1 MRGISAAFGAFTMII
16 ASGCGKAPP
25 PAYAAPTD
33 HEARLAYADALRASL
48 KEPGNAEEGPPEGV
62 EEDYVEAMAR
72 GARIHRA
79 KAAIANNKNILSS
92 LETLAKAELSG
103 CVWTALDLDD
113 ATGDADVDPA
123 AYPGHAYR
131 CTVKIIHDTHRRG
144 RVEATTDGYF
154 FRNGNSFVYV
164 GKAAHGFKRT
174 KDVERGLA

>member
-1 MRGISAAFGAFTMII
+1 MVI

-33 HEARLAYADALRASL
+33 YEARLAYADALRATL
-48 KEPGNAEEGPPEGV
+48 KEPGNPDEGPPEGV
-62 EEDYVEAMAR
+62 EEVYVEAMAR
-72 GARIHRA
+72 GARIRRA
-79 KAAIANNKNILSS
+79 EAAIANNKTILDS

-103 CVWTALDLDD
+103 CVWTPLDLED
-113 ATGDADVDPA
+113 ATGGADVDPA

-131 CTVKIIHDTHRRG
+131 CTVKIIHDTAPRG

-154 FRNGNSFVYV
+154 FKNGNSFVYV

-174 KDVERGLA
+174 RDVERGLV